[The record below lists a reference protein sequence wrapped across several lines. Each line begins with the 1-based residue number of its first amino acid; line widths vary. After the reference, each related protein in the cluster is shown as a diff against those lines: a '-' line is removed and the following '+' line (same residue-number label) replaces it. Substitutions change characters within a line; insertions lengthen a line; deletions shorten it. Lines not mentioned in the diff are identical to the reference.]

1 MAERLSALRSHLAT
15 GSAPAPP
22 APLPPTPPHP
32 APAPVARDGESDGAT
47 EILWDT

>member
-22 APLPPTPPHP
+22 APLPPTPPRP
-32 APAPVARDGESDGAT
+32 APAPVAKDGESDGAT